1 MIKLLVIGHTVFD
14 HIYYPDDFQI
24 KPGGIFH
31 TVNGLINIK
40 NNEDEIFLLT
50 SVNKKE
56 YGYFKSVYDEIDL
69 TYSDVIENIP
79 TVTLH
84 VHNNKERDECYS
96 HVNNKLIKSPEIKF
110 GNFSGIL
117 INMISGYD
125 INLDDLQFIRN
136 NFNGLIYFDLHT
148 LSRDINHKGKREF
161 RVLPNAE
168 EWLRNIDILQMNEHE
183 SKTVF
188 GEMDEENIIEK
199 IFSFNIKTVIITK
212 GKNGVTMYRH
222 GGNRIHEN
230 GINVDAI
237 NRVGCGDVFGS
248 AFFYSYIKTND
259 EQYSLKFA
267 NLAAGISTTY
277 SSIEDFK
284 KLKNDIAKRI
294 N

>member
-1 MIKLLVIGHTVFD
+1 MIKILVIGHTVLD

-56 YGYFKSVYDEIDL
+56 YVYFKSVYDKIDL
-69 TYSDVIENIP
+69 TYSHEIENIP
-79 TVTLH
+79 IVTLRIH
-84 VHNNKERDECYS
+84 KNKERDECYS
-96 HVNNKLIKSPEIKF
+96 HVNNKLILSPKTHF
-110 GNFSGIL
+110 TNFSGIL

-125 INLDDLQFIRN
+125 IKLDDLQFIRN

-148 LSRDINHKGKREF
+148 LSRDINNKGKREF
-161 RVLPNAE
+161 RVLENTE
-168 EWLRNIDILQMNEHE
+168 EWFKNIDIIQMNEHE
-183 SKTVF
+183 SKTLF
-188 GEMDEENIIEK
+188 GEMDEEDIIEK
-199 IFSFNIKTVIITK
+199 IFSFNIKMVIVTK
-212 GKNGVTMYRH
+212 GKKGVTMYRC
-222 GGNRIHEN
+222 GENKIHEDS
-230 GINVDAI
+230 INVDAI
-237 NRVGCGDVFGS
+237 NTVGCGDVFGS
-248 AFFYSYIKTND
+248 AFFYSYIKTKD

-267 NLAAGISTTY
+267 NITAGIITTY
-277 SSIEDFK
+277 SNIEDFK